1 MQTLKQRVLRIFAE
15 FKQRYGVMK
24 IHHELNLELQPLQ
37 LRCSPRRISRLMKE
51 LDIHSVTVNKWKAAS
66 ASKTQVEQRPN
77 LLKQDF
83 STTDMTYIQ
92 TKRNGWCYL
101 STIMDLHPRRIIGY
115 SFSKKMDTDL
125 VLRPWKARLKIEP
138 LLGT

>member
-1 MQTLKQRVLRIFAE
+1 
-15 FKQRYGVMK
+15 
-24 IHHELNLELQPLQ
+24 
-37 LRCSPRRISRLMKE
+37 MKE

-66 ASKTQVEQRPN
+66 ASKTKVEQRSN

-138 LLGT
+138 LLGTWLSIRI